1 MRKQLS
7 FYLFS
12 IAFSGIGLA
21 MQQLLLSW
29 LLVGILLLP
38 ADKVGIIQAS
48 IALPG
53 ILLMLWGGAKADQID
68 PRRILLNGY
77 LLAWILPICLIAI
90 IEFGLLN
97 LWSVACF
104 GLLMSVI
111 TSVVT
116 PAQQSLLN
124 QIARQDI
131 QRGVT
136 AVTGIGFV
144 VQIIGFGL
152 AGQLEI
158 IGTNNVL
165 LIQAAALLLTSIAVA
180 GLKPTAQLKTKE
192 NDRQM
197 ISDITLGFKAV
208 VQNKTIFNTLL
219 ITFISGIFNAGA
231 FLTAIPFIVKR
242 VYEGSALGFATVMVI
257 FYSGA
262 AISNLIQYK
271 LMPLAK
277 PGFWFLVLQLSRILV
292 LFLVWIEPDWTFLL
306 AVLFAWGLNMGVTT
320 NLSRTIVQEASET
333 VFLARILSVYN
344 IGLMGSIPVG
354 AIIIGYV
361 IEQYGTMSAMIPG
374 MFLSALVFLYGILF
388 TGLRSYRSPK
398 LR

>member
-1 MRKQLS
+1 
-7 FYLFS
+7 
-12 IAFSGIGLA
+12 

-38 ADKVGIIQAS
+38 ANKVGIIQAS

-53 ILLMLWGGAKADQID
+53 ILLMLWGGAKADQTD
-68 PRRILLNGY
+68 PKRILLNGY
-77 LLAWILPICLIAI
+77 LLAWILPICLIGI
-90 IEFGLLN
+90 IEFDHLN

-131 QRGVT
+131 QRAVT

-144 VQIIGFGL
+144 VQIIGFSL

-165 LIQAAALLLTSIAVA
+165 LIQAIALLLTAIAVA
-180 GLKPTAQLKTKE
+180 GMKPATQLKIKE
-192 NDRQM
+192 NNRHM

-208 VQNKTIFNTLL
+208 IQNKTIFNTLL

-242 VYEGSALGFATVMVI
+242 VYEGSAIGFATVMVI

-271 LMPLAK
+271 LMPLVK
-277 PGFWFLVLQLSRILV
+277 PGFWFLVLQLSRVFV
-292 LFLVWIEPDWTFLL
+292 LFLVWIQPDWTFLL

-333 VFLARILSVYN
+333 IFLARILSVYN
-344 IGLMGSIPVG
+344 IGLMGSIPIG
-354 AIIIGYV
+354 AVIIGYV
-361 IEQYGTMSAMIPG
+361 IEHYGTMSAMIPG
-374 MFLSALVFLYGILF
+374 MFLSAFVFLYGIFF
-388 TGLRSYRSPK
+388 TNLSSYRSPK
-398 LR
+398 VR

>member
-38 ADKVGIIQAS
+38 ANEVGIIQAS

-53 ILLMLWGGAKADQID
+53 ILLMLWGGAKADQTD
-68 PRRILLNGY
+68 PKRILLNGY
-77 LLAWILPICLIAI
+77 LLAWILPICLIGI
-90 IEFGLLN
+90 IEFDHLN

-131 QRGVT
+131 QRAVT

-144 VQIIGFGL
+144 VQIIGFSL

-165 LIQAAALLLTSIAVA
+165 LIQAIALLLTAIAVA
-180 GLKPTAQLKTKE
+180 GMKPATQLKIKE
-192 NDRQM
+192 NNRHM

-208 VQNKTIFNTLL
+208 IQNKTIFNTLL

-242 VYEGSALGFATVMVI
+242 VYEGSAIGFATVMVI

-271 LMPLAK
+271 LMPLVK

-306 AVLFAWGLNMGVTT
+306 AILFAWGLNMGVTT

-361 IEQYGTMSAMIPG
+361 IEHYGTMSAMVPG

-388 TGLRSYRSPK
+388 TNLTSYRSPK
-398 LR
+398 L

>member
-53 ILLMLWGGAKADQID
+53 ILLMLWGGAKADQTD
-68 PRRILLNGY
+68 PRSILLSGY

-90 IEFGLLN
+90 IYFCLLN

-144 VQIIGFGL
+144 VQIIGFSL

-158 IGTNNVL
+158 IGTNNCL
-165 LIQAAALLLTSIAVA
+165 LYTS
-180 GLKPTAQLKTKE
+180 PSPR
-192 NDRQM
+192 DR
-197 ISDITLGFKAV
+197 G
-208 VQNKTIFNTLL
+208 
-219 ITFISGIFNAGA
+219 
-231 FLTAIPFIVKR
+231 
-242 VYEGSALGFATVMVI
+242 
-257 FYSGA
+257 
-262 AISNLIQYK
+262 
-271 LMPLAK
+271 
-277 PGFWFLVLQLSRILV
+277 
-292 LFLVWIEPDWTFLL
+292 
-306 AVLFAWGLNMGVTT
+306 
-320 NLSRTIVQEASET
+320 
-333 VFLARILSVYN
+333 
-344 IGLMGSIPVG
+344 
-354 AIIIGYV
+354 
-361 IEQYGTMSAMIPG
+361 
-374 MFLSALVFLYGILF
+374 
-388 TGLRSYRSPK
+388 
-398 LR
+398 

>member
-1 MRKQLS
+1 
-7 FYLFS
+7 
-12 IAFSGIGLA
+12 

-38 ADKVGIIQAS
+38 ANEVGIIQAS

-53 ILLMLWGGAKADQID
+53 ILLMLWGGAKADQTD
-68 PRRILLNGY
+68 PKRILLNGY
-77 LLAWILPICLIAI
+77 LLAWILPICLIGI
-90 IEFGLLN
+90 IEFDHLN

-131 QRGVT
+131 QRAVT

-144 VQIIGFGL
+144 VQIIGFSL

-165 LIQAAALLLTSIAVA
+165 LIQAIALLLTAIAVA
-180 GLKPTAQLKTKE
+180 GMKPATQLKIKE
-192 NDRQM
+192 NNRHM

-208 VQNKTIFNTLL
+208 IQNKTIFNTLL

-242 VYEGSALGFATVMVI
+242 VYEGSAIGFATVMVI

-271 LMPLAK
+271 LMPLVK
-277 PGFWFLVLQLSRILV
+277 PGFWFLVLQLSRIFV
-292 LFLVWIEPDWTFLL
+292 LFLVWIQPDWTFLL

-333 VFLARILSVYN
+333 IFLARILSVYN
-344 IGLMGSIPVG
+344 IGLMGSIPIG
-354 AIIIGYV
+354 AVIIGYV
-361 IEQYGTMSAMIPG
+361 IEHYGTMSAMIPG
-374 MFLSALVFLYGILF
+374 MFLSAFVFLYGIFF
-388 TGLRSYRSPK
+388 TNLSSYRSPK
-398 LR
+398 VR

>member
-1 MRKQLS
+1 
-7 FYLFS
+7 
-12 IAFSGIGLA
+12 

-38 ADKVGIIQAS
+38 ANEVGIIQAS

-53 ILLMLWGGAKADQID
+53 ILLMLWGGAKADQTD
-68 PRRILLNGY
+68 PKRILLNGY
-77 LLAWILPICLIAI
+77 LLAWILPICLIGI
-90 IEFGLLN
+90 IEFDHLN

-124 QIARQDI
+124 QIAGQDI
-131 QRGVT
+131 QRAVT

-144 VQIIGFGL
+144 VQIIGFSL

-165 LIQAAALLLTSIAVA
+165 LIQAIALLLTAIAVA
-180 GLKPTAQLKTKE
+180 GMKPATQLKIKE
-192 NDRQM
+192 NNRHM

-208 VQNKTIFNTLL
+208 IQNKTIFNTLL

-242 VYEGSALGFATVMVI
+242 VYEGSAISFATVMVI

-271 LMPLAK
+271 LMPLVK
-277 PGFWFLVLQLSRILV
+277 PGFWFLVLQLSRIFV
-292 LFLVWIEPDWTFLL
+292 LFLVWIQPDWTFLL

-333 VFLARILSVYN
+333 IFLARILSVYN
-344 IGLMGSIPVG
+344 IGLMGSIPIG
-354 AIIIGYV
+354 AVIIGYV
-361 IEQYGTMSAMIPG
+361 IEHYGTMSAMIPG
-374 MFLSALVFLYGILF
+374 MFLSAFVFLYGIFF
-388 TGLRSYRSPK
+388 TNLSSYRSPK
-398 LR
+398 VR

>member
-1 MRKQLS
+1 MRKQFS

-53 ILLMLWGGAKADQID
+53 ILLMLWGGAKADQTD

-158 IGTNNVL
+158 IGTTNVL
-165 LIQAAALLLTSIAVA
+165 LIQTAALLLTSIAVA
-180 GLKPTAQLKTKE
+180 GLKPTAQPKTKE

-197 ISDITLGFKAV
+197 ISDIALGFKAV
-208 VQNKTIFNTLL
+208 VQNKIIFNTLL

-231 FLTAIPFIVKR
+231 FLTAIPFVVKR

-271 LMPLAK
+271 LMPLVK

-388 TGLRSYRSPK
+388 TNLSSYRSPK

>member
-1 MRKQLS
+1 
-7 FYLFS
+7 
-12 IAFSGIGLA
+12 

-38 ADKVGIIQAS
+38 ANEVGIIQAS

-53 ILLMLWGGAKADQID
+53 ILLMLWGGAKADQTD
-68 PRRILLNGY
+68 PKRILLNGY
-77 LLAWILPICLIAI
+77 LLAWILPICLIGI
-90 IEFGLLN
+90 IEFDHLN

-131 QRGVT
+131 QRAVT

-144 VQIIGFGL
+144 VQIIGFSL
-152 AGQLEI
+152 AGQLET

-165 LIQAAALLLTSIAVA
+165 LIQAIALLLTAIAVA
-180 GLKPTAQLKTKE
+180 GMKPATQLKIKE
-192 NDRQM
+192 NNRHM

-208 VQNKTIFNTLL
+208 IQNKTIFNTLL

-242 VYEGSALGFATVMVI
+242 VYEGSAIGFATVMVI

-271 LMPLAK
+271 LMPLVK
-277 PGFWFLVLQLSRILV
+277 PGFWFLVLQLSRIFV
-292 LFLVWIEPDWTFLL
+292 LFLVWIQPDWTFLL

-333 VFLARILSVYN
+333 IFLARILSVYN
-344 IGLMGSIPVG
+344 IGLMGSIPIG
-354 AIIIGYV
+354 AVIIGYV
-361 IEQYGTMSAMIPG
+361 IEHYGTMSAMIPG
-374 MFLSALVFLYGILF
+374 MFLSAFVFLYGIFF
-388 TGLRSYRSPK
+388 TNLSSYRSPK
-398 LR
+398 VR